1 MRAGAIFDMDGL
13 LFDTELVYN
22 QEWYYIA
29 ELYGLK
35 VDPAMLDE
43 LRGTNG
49 TRMSEIVNTYWP
61 RVDAKKLTD
70 ELFAHAIVTLSKQV
84 PMKPGVVELL
94 EYLKQHAVRMAVASS
109 APMELIKSNLR
120 LAGIAD
126 YFDAVVSGEQ
136 VEHGKPFPDI
146 FLLAAQ
152 KLNLQAQDCYVFEDG
167 INGVRAYRRAA
178 LPLWFRIWCRRQRSF
193 MSNVRVFIQ
202 VFMRFYM
209 RCRQIRV
216 RIQSAC
222 HIAFSDDC
230 RGL

>member
-1 MRAGAIFDMDGL
+1 MKAGAIFDMDGL

-49 TRMSEIVNTYWP
+49 SRMIGIVNTYWP

-70 ELFAHAIVTLSKQV
+70 ELFAHAIVTLSTHV

-126 YFDAVVSGEQ
+126 YFDAVISGEQ
-136 VEHGKPFPDI
+136 VVHGKPSPDI

-152 KLNLQAQDCYVFEDG
+152 QLGLPAADCYVFEDG
-167 INGVRAYRRAA
+167 IHGVRAGIRAGCSTIMVPDLVPPTEELYEQCTGIYPN
-178 LPLWFRIWCRRQRSF
+178 LPTVLHAMQT
-193 MSNVRVFIQ
+193 N
-202 VFMRFYM
+202 
-209 RCRQIRV
+209 
-216 RIQSAC
+216 AC
-222 HIAFSDDC
+222 
-230 RGL
+230 

>member
-1 MRAGAIFDMDGL
+1 MDGL

-61 RVDAKKLTD
+61 VDAKKLTD

-109 APMELIKSNLR
+109 APMELIK
-120 LAGIAD
+120 AIC
-126 YFDAVVSGEQ
+126 VWQE
-136 VEHGKPFPDI
+136 
-146 FLLAAQ
+146 
-152 KLNLQAQDCYVFEDG
+152 
-167 INGVRAYRRAA
+167 
-178 LPLWFRIWCRRQRSF
+178 
-193 MSNVRVFIQ
+193 
-202 VFMRFYM
+202 
-209 RCRQIRV
+209 
-216 RIQSAC
+216 
-222 HIAFSDDC
+222 
-230 RGL
+230 

>member
-61 RVDAKKLTD
+61 RVDAKKLID

-84 PMKPGVVELL
+84 PMCCGASGVSEAACSSHGSG
-94 EYLKQHAVRMAVASS
+94 KQCSY
-109 APMELIKSNLR
+109 
-120 LAGIAD
+120 GAD
-126 YFDAVVSGEQ
+126 
-136 VEHGKPFPDI
+136 
-146 FLLAAQ
+146 Q
-152 KLNLQAQDCYVFEDG
+152 K
-167 INGVRAYRRAA
+167 
-178 LPLWFRIWCRRQRSF
+178 
-193 MSNVRVFIQ
+193 
-202 VFMRFYM
+202 
-209 RCRQIRV
+209 
-216 RIQSAC
+216 QSASGRNSRL
-222 HIAFSDDC
+222 F
-230 RGL
+230 

>member
-61 RVDAKKLTD
+61 RVDAK
-70 ELFAHAIVTLSKQV
+70 V

-167 INGVRAYRRAA
+167 INGVRAGIQAGCSTIMVPDLVPPTKELYEQCTGIYPSLHAVLHA
-178 LPLWFRIWCRRQRSF
+178 LQTYTC
-193 MSNVRVFIQ
+193 
-202 VFMRFYM
+202 
-209 RCRQIRV
+209 
-216 RIQSAC
+216 
-222 HIAFSDDC
+222 
-230 RGL
+230 

>member
-1 MRAGAIFDMDGL
+1 MKAGAIFDMDGL

-49 TRMSEIVNTYWP
+49 SRMMGIVNTYWP

-70 ELFAHAIVTLSKQV
+70 ELFAHAIVTLSTHV

-126 YFDAVVSGEQ
+126 YFDAVISGEQ
-136 VEHGKPFPDI
+136 VVHGKPSPDI

-152 KLNLQAQDCYVFEDG
+152 QLGLPTADCYVFEDG
-167 INGVRAYRRAA
+167 IHGVRAGIRAGCSTIMVPDLVPPTEELYEQCTGIYPN
-178 LPLWFRIWCRRQRSF
+178 LPAVLHAMQT
-193 MSNVRVFIQ
+193 N
-202 VFMRFYM
+202 
-209 RCRQIRV
+209 
-216 RIQSAC
+216 AC
-222 HIAFSDDC
+222 
-230 RGL
+230 